1 LRKIYFF
8 EVLAGGLLV
17 VAVILKRQLIIVVVA
32 ADVPAMKCGSITPA
46 ISSLQ
51 SGRELHFDPKVLR
64 NPYSDAN
71 RYALSSGT
79 SN

>member
-8 EVLAGGLLV
+8 EVLAGGLPV

-32 ADVPAMKCGSITPA
+32 AEVHAMKSGSIIPA

-51 SGRELHFDPKVLR
+51 SGRD
-64 NPYSDAN
+64 
-71 RYALSSGT
+71 
-79 SN
+79 